1 MTEEQYRKLLAYQT
15 NEGIYG
21 GLVQDQDG
29 TAYRLNPIDDSI
41 DYINSSGKKI
51 NVSKAQNS
59 EMYDAM
65 LNELYRY
72 NSVESS
78 VIPETDSL
86 GLPVSSVQGAVQGKK
101 LTPVSDIV
109 PALPGSTTVL
119 PKTSLKETEAAVNK
133 KAQQTDLMW
142 KLGPAVAVGAL
153 QGAIDLWGKGTAKDI
168 YVEKELKRL
177 QEKKAK
183 GELGLTAAE
192 QSMIMETQ
200 LAPVKAMAREQRL
213 RQESSQAATGLQ
225 ASAAQQQ
232 SSKEAQATAVANAG
246 RKAGLTLSQAQ
257 MAKADQE
264 LKKMESLIAYK
275 GQRQQQKRDRAWAG
289 ASGLGRALGLVM
301 GASSVKVD
309 NNVDVLFNASELME
323 EPLSTKQLVQLNN
336 KLTRKRSW
344 TKKDFDAELKAVNI
358 NPENISAQDRALFYQ
373 AVT

>member
-133 KAQQTDLMW
+133 KAQQTDLAW
-142 KLGPAVAVGAL
+142 KLGPAAVVGAL
-153 QGAIDLWGKGTAKDI
+153 QGGIQLFQKTAQDK
-168 YVEKELKRL
+168 YAEEELKRL

>member
-133 KAQQTDLMW
+133 KAQQTDLAW
-142 KLGPAVAVGAL
+142 KLGPAAVVGAL
-153 QGAIDLWGKGTAKDI
+153 QGGIQLFQKTAQDK
-168 YVEKELKRL
+168 YAEEELKRL

-309 NNVDVLFNASELME
+309 NNVDVLFNASELMDV
-323 EPLSTKQLVQLNN
+323 PLSTKQLVQLNN

>member
-133 KAQQTDLMW
+133 KAQQTDLAW
-142 KLGPAVAVGAL
+142 KLGPAAVVGAL
-153 QGAIDLWGKGTAKDI
+153 QGGIQLFQKTAQDK
-168 YVEKELKRL
+168 YAEEELKRL

-289 ASGLGRALGLVM
+289 ASGLGRALGLAM

>member
-133 KAQQTDLMW
+133 KAQQTDLAW
-142 KLGPAVAVGAL
+142 KLGPAAVVGAL
-153 QGAIDLWGKGTAKDI
+153 QGGIQLFQKTAQDK
-168 YVEKELKRL
+168 YAEEELKRL

-336 KLTRKRSW
+336 KLTSKRSW